1 MLVSWWPP
9 PGPTPSLRKPPRR
22 RANVLR
28 AVEGTRRAH
37 ARDVTAARGGAEI
50 APRRRAA
57 APGRRARGEC
67 ARASAALPGL
77 EPGGRPGARG
87 EREAGAGL
95 RRLSLQRLASRGLR
109 LHCRRL
115 SDRPARVRAAPVGFE
130 ALPVGPA
137 DPPSLWRGHRGGP
150 ARVLASVSAAS
161 ALPASCFTSPPSSLL
176 SRGLPGGRRTR
187 GHPRP
192 NAFREAVD
200 FRRAVAWVRLS
211 ASAGQRARVLR
222 LRLPSLERCGGDTV
236 PVSEV
241 AGAWP

>member
-37 ARDVTAARGGAEI
+37 ARDVTAARGGAES
-50 APRRRAA
+50 APRWRAS

-77 EPGGRPGARG
+77 EPGGRPGAREG
-87 EREAGAGL
+87 REAGGRARGCGV
-95 RRLSLQRLASRGLR
+95 LSLQRLASRCLR

-115 SDRPARVRAAPVGFE
+115 SDRPARIRVAPVGLE

-137 DPPSLWRGHRGGP
+137 NPPSLWRGHRGGP
-150 ARVLASVSAAS
+150 ARVPASVLAAP
-161 ALPASCFTSPPSSLL
+161 ALPASCLPPL
-176 SRGLPGGRRTR
+176 
-187 GHPRP
+187 HPR
-192 NAFREAVD
+192 FC
-200 FRRAVAWVRLS
+200 L
-211 ASAGQRARVLR
+211 AG
-222 LRLPSLERCGGDTV
+222 SLEDGAPGDIPGQTL
-236 PVSEV
+236 S
-241 AGAWP
+241 GRQLTFRGRWLG